1 MSDHD
6 DNPMIGG
13 HSSQQLAIMDS
24 VVIQIEAS
32 REHCLADDFD
42 VEPTQIN
49 KSFHGF
55 DGVVVENRIDAVR
68 HRISQNVK
76 PLPRRVTRS
85 MSNLGDVPNV

>member
-1 MSDHD
+1 MES
-6 DNPMIGG
+6 
-13 HSSQQLAIMDS
+13 
-24 VVIQIEAS
+24 
-32 REHCLADDFD
+32 
-42 VEPTQIN
+42 TQIN